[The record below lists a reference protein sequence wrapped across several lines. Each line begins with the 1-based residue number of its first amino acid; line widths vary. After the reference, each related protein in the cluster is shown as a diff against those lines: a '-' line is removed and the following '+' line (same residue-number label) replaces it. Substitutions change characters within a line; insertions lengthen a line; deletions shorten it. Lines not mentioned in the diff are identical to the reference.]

1 MQIWNALCQDVSCLY
16 AQSRT
21 GQNICMLNCRAVQ
34 YKNDR
39 LTILLRQNVA
49 SGDCLVQH
57 PAHSKF
63 RFSKGSL
70 VRAVSSQDFS
80 ISKDRHSTTSLSNL
94 FLCDHPHSEGVLFVF
109 FLFYVEE
116 KFPVFLVNSLF
127 KFSKFPVYPV
137 CTHWLSSCYSSPLRV
152 WISHLYSFCQV
163 LLHMDKNSL
172 SLLVSTLN
180 SPISFSLSFICQMLQ
195 SLNYHC
201 GPSLNLSHFVYVSL
215 VLESPA

>member
-1 MQIWNALCQDVSCLY
+1 MTDSQFYWD
-16 AQSRT
+16 RT
-21 GQNICMLNCRAVQ
+21 LPLVIVWSNILLIASSGSARAVWSGLCPVRISVSPRTDTPQ
-34 YKNDR
+34 PLWVTCSCVTT
-39 LTILLRQNVA
+39 LTVKVF
-49 SGDCLVQH
+49 CL
-57 PAHSKF
+57 F
-63 RFSKGSL
+63 
-70 VRAVSSQDFS
+70 
-80 ISKDRHSTTSLSNL
+80 
-94 FLCDHPHSEGVLFVF
+94 F